1 MEGNLQTRGKQV
13 KEPAAEESNE
23 QYLERIFQQEP
34 YMAQQPGFREF
45 LLESMDEIGARPRAS
60 ECASM
65 LRAWKAGYEFRG
77 PLLDIARTAWA
88 VATGTESPRA
98 LPFTYSDDIGQIGEH
113 DVFFGGV
120 ELTQDVGEF
129 KAGHKFDGAVID
141 FQAGHLTVSTS
152 AGREYRYNFALKVG
166 AKHEGHTCTG
176 CGSVVGQPCRQH
188 A

>member
-1 MEGNLQTRGKQV
+1 V
-13 KEPAAEESNE
+13 KEPAAAESNE
-23 QYLERIFQQEP
+23 QYLKRIFQQEP

-77 PLLDIARTAWA
+77 PLLDMAGTSWA
-88 VATGTESPRA
+88 VATGTEGKRA
-98 LPFTYSDDIGQIGEH
+98 LPFTYADDIGQIGEH

-120 ELTQDVGEF
+120 ELSQDVGEF
-129 KAGHKFDGAVID
+129 KAGHRFASASID
-141 FQAGHLTVSTS
+141 FQAHHLTFSTS
-152 AGREYRYNFALKVG
+152 AGREHRYDFEMKVG
-166 AKHEGHTCTG
+166 AKHDGHTCTG
-176 CGSVVGQPCRQH
+176 CGSVVGQPCRHH